1 MIKLKILFAFFATF
15 TLFTNSKASWS
26 ILFPS
31 TDSISGVYKFGNEFF
46 YLNINSK
53 SFYIKRA
60 NVTKFQDVVIPVCY
74 DTIAKGNFKILT
86 KNVIS
91 LSNDKN
97 FHKISFDFK
106 QEKKLSDDSI
116 YFQIILP
123 KDDAF
128 SVNRFRYYLN
138 GFAGTI
144 YIKSDSS
151 FIKVPKQ
158 KGLKFESTNLNF
170 LIQDLSPK
178 NCFEEQKCYQR
189 IYFRIFNN
197 IAINNNSNYFTITLP
212 DFNECYVERMDVE
225 NDFVYFDGK
234 NSIFWHG
241 KEYKRLKKLKN

>member
-1 MIKLKILFAFFATF
+1 MIKLKILFTFFATF
-15 TLFTNSKASWS
+15 TLFANSKANGS

-31 TDSISGVYKFGNEFF
+31 RDSINGVFKFGNEFF

-53 SFYIKRA
+53 SFYLKRA

-91 LSNDKN
+91 LCNDKN

-116 YFQIILP
+116 YFQVILP
-123 KDDAF
+123 IDDAF
-128 SVNRFRYYLN
+128 SANRFRYHLN
-138 GFAGTI
+138 GFAGMI
-144 YIKSDSS
+144 YIKSESS
-151 FIKVPKQ
+151 FNKVPKQ
-158 KGLKFESTNLNF
+158 KGVKYESTVLNF
-170 LIQDLSPK
+170 LIQDLTPE
-178 NCFEEQKCYQR
+178 NCIEEEKCYQR
-189 IYFRIFNN
+189 IYFRIFYNLT
-197 IAINNNSNYFTITLP
+197 INNNSNYFTITLP

-225 NDFVYFDGK
+225 NDFVFFDGK

-241 KEYKRLKKLKN
+241 NEYKRL